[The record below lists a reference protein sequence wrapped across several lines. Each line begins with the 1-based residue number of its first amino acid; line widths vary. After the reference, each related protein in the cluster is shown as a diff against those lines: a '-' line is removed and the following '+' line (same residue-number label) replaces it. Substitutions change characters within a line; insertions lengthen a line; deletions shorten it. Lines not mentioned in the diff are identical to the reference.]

1 MNVAINF
8 ANNYKTVTLL
18 TDYHMKMLRL
28 IASLLFALC
37 TILPCYAMEYTD
49 SFSIH
54 AIGKLP
60 NGNWYLYPVGNPNEV
75 SEGKI
80 VKEPTYKY
88 TFVTPKVILGYHDT
102 PVITGNYKKLSAVL
116 RSGKTKVIVRVP
128 EKCKD
133 AKFIE
138 MIESKLAALGLNV
151 LDHNLAEGE
160 MSPAVIRR
168 KSGADLLL
176 DVSWL
181 KFSDPEMFTSIDPET
196 TKMDGNFEVKNKVR
210 VYVYDDKKDL
220 ERHLARSKKK
230 GRWYGGGKE
239 PNRRYD
245 ILSDYNYRQDELR
258 SLLEQE
264 LVNDRC
270 FNTNKNVISAI
281 FKFVNLADGTILNYY
296 HLGWHEKQQTMSK
309 AELSLD
315 YVSYHIPGLGNRH
328 GRYLPNPDN
337 GDVTAFDRE
346 RYYDYVG
353 PSSVAMACSYISAS
367 LNNGEIPF
375 AKQLNDFQD
384 VKIGDEQVVENTRG
398 RSSSRGSSYGSGRT
412 NYYRYF
418 NSSYYSGSSRS
429 NTNYSSSTVTTHKD
443 AEWLRCSDFY
453 GYYTPLTDKLVEE
466 LKKLL

>member
-1 MNVAINF
+1 
-8 ANNYKTVTLL
+8 
-18 TDYHMKMLRL
+18 
-28 IASLLFALC
+28 
-37 TILPCYAMEYTD
+37 MEYTD
-49 SFSIH
+49 SFSVH

-116 RSGKTKVIVRVP
+116 RSGKTKVIVLVP

-196 TKMDGNFEVKNKVR
+196 IKMDGNFVIEGYARVR
-210 VYVYDDKKDL
+210 SYREKKDL
-220 ERHLARSKKK
+220 DKDVEKSKKK
-230 GRWYGGGKE
+230 PHWMTK
-239 PNRRYD
+239 N
-245 ILSDYNYRQDELR
+245 SDMGSYIDMNYNYNNEN
-258 SLLEQE
+258 LLSRLKDE
-264 LVNDRC
+264 LVNDKC
-270 FNTNKNVISAI
+270 FSTNKNVISAI

-296 HLGWHEKQQTMSK
+296 HLGWQEKQQTMSK
-309 AELSLD
+309 AKLSRD
-315 YVSYHIPGLGNRH
+315 YGAYRIPGLGYKN
-328 GRYLPNPDN
+328 GQYWPNSDN

-353 PSSVAMACSYISAS
+353 PSSVAITCSYISAS

>member
-1 MNVAINF
+1 
-8 ANNYKTVTLL
+8 
-18 TDYHMKMLRL
+18 MKMLRCVTTL
-28 IASLLFALC
+28 FVALFALS
-37 TILPCYAMEYTD
+37 PCYAIEYTD
-49 SFSIH
+49 SCSCP
-54 AIGKLP
+54 AIGQLP
-60 NGNWYLYPVGNPNEV
+60 GGEWYLYPGVSPNRI
-75 SEGKI
+75 SEGTIIYSSLNKHNFI
-80 VKEPTYKY
+80 P
-88 TFVTPKVILGYHDT
+88 PKVTLGYHDT

-116 RSGKTKVIVRVP
+116 KSGKTKVIVRVP

-160 MSPAVIRR
+160 MNPAVIRR

-181 KFSDPEMFTSIDPET
+181 KFSDPEMFTTLDREAIKIDG
-196 TKMDGNFEVKNKVR
+196 DFELIKE
-210 VYVYDDKKDL
+210 VYVYSHDDKKDL
-220 ERHLARSKKK
+220 ERQLAKSKKK
-230 GRWYGGGKE
+230 GKWWYDDHI
-239 PNRRYD
+239 RRAYVN
-245 ILSDYNYRQDELR
+245 IWSYCNYRQDELR

-281 FKFVNLADGTILNYY
+281 FKFINLADGTILNYY
-296 HLGWHEKQQTMSK
+296 HLGWQEKQQTMSK
-309 AELSLD
+309 ARLSLD
-315 YVSYHIPGLGNRH
+315 YVSYHIPGLGESDRY
-328 GRYLPNPDN
+328 GRYWPNPDS

-353 PSSVAMACSYISAS
+353 PSSVAITCSYISAS

-429 NTNYSSSTVTTHKD
+429 STNYSSSTVTTHKD